1 MSRLNVSALAIIA
14 GFGTVGAAY
23 ANSNHGVSIGVNSAR
38 TVQIGS
44 TNNNSYT
51 QTGFGNSNNTV
62 QISGGGLGGG
72 GGNGGGESSGG
83 AVAGTPPAN
92 VPCYGVA
99 LGMHCASS
107 AH

>member
-23 ANSNHGVSIGVNSAR
+23 ANSNHGVSIGVNSAK

-44 TNNNSYT
+44 ANNNSYT

-62 QISGGGLGGG
+62 QISGGDLGGG
-72 GGNGGGESSGG
+72 GANSGG
-83 AVAGTPPAN
+83 AVAGTPPAAN
-92 VPCYGVA
+92 VTCYGVA